1 MTVTTAFAIMYSSP
15 MNLRM
20 MPFVKHVTFL
30 DKVSL
35 GKDSPSS
42 AFLSTT
48 AAANV
53 RPRLGGFR
61 GTCLDKMVRRAVRDN
76 GSDAATRPLLKQIW
90 FPFHLNEGQRDRMT
104 PTSRMFSTTA
114 AARVRT
120 RGSGSRGSFRVGR
133 GDRNATKLLEK
144 FVKRARYDGELIVKA
159 PFDIKVSGSFFDGR
173 NKVDRSKNRQAADEL
188 IHPPRTKELGEIGDG
203 ADALAAAEESDEF
216 SPQLYMEQ
224 VIESAVA
231 AMGAPST
238 WPVHVLLYGRR
249 YLRTH
254 SFSTSASAAEQSRV
268 YVTDVEDSPLDDDA
282 RFLSLMASN
291 PRDLDPDFPLV
302 ATAVVTP
309 ENGHLLFEEDE
320 AAAAKGTKGSSRVD
334 FCIPSHLVDPPD
346 NGFKGV
352 VLTPTTMSKVFVKGV
367 RGASVEI
374 DGRLFNLLSVLVVFT
389 EAGDIR
395 LKDVKTAP
403 TVGVGAGGTTK
414 IRSLFGD
421 IQVDSALSPHINHLE
436 TGGDGD
442 IFVNGT
448 DSGSQNMLVTEN
460 GDIEVAGECRGTSN
474 ILVTENGHIHVRQLC
489 SRAKVEIKDSGTMTL
504 NVIEGSVNASLDSG
518 AAFVNIR
525 QLTGDSSISLA
536 NGHLTVSVPKRRG
549 FSIVAAAPNTDIASR
564 LVNAGDVFI
573 DPQSGHETFYVSASM
588 DAAARLLND
597 ADGVGNRT
605 PPTLALYAE
614 RGTIVLETEAPS
626 EVDSLGSTDD
636 EFDLL

>member
-1 MTVTTAFAIMYSSP
+1 MYASSV
-15 MNLRM
+15 NLRM
-20 MPFVKHVTFL
+20 MPFVKRVSFL
-30 DKVSL
+30 DKVPRGRDSL
-35 GKDSPSS
+35 SP
-42 AFLSTT
+42 ACLSTT

-53 RPRLGGFR
+53 RTRLGGFR
-61 GTCLDKMVRRAVRDN
+61 DSCLDKIVSRALQEN
-76 GSDAATRPLLKQIW
+76 GSVAATRPLLKRILL
-90 FPFHLNEGQRDRMT
+90 PFDLNKEQRGRT
-104 PTSRMFSTTA
+104 RPNSRMFSTTPA
-114 AARVRT
+114 PRVRT

-173 NKVDRSKNRQAADEL
+173 NKVDRVKNRQAADEL
-188 IHPPRTKELGEIGDG
+188 IHPPRTKDIDESFP
-203 ADALAAAEESDEF
+203 AAATEESDEF
-216 SPQLYMEQ
+216 SPQFYMEQ

-302 ATAVVTP
+302 ASAVVTP
-309 ENGHLLFEEDE
+309 ENGHLHFEEDD
-320 AAAAKGTKGSSRVD
+320 AATKGAKGSSRVD

-352 VLTPTTMSKVFVKGV
+352 VLTPTTMSKIFVKGA
-367 RGASVEI
+367 RGGSVEI
-374 DGRLFNLLSVLVVFT
+374 DGRLFNLLTVLVVFT

-395 LKDVKTAP
+395 LKNVTTAP

-421 IQVDSALSPHINHLE
+421 IQVDSPLSPHINHLE

-442 IFVNGT
+442 VFVNGT
-448 DSGSQNMLVTEN
+448 DSGSQNMIVTEN
-460 GDIEVAGECRGTSN
+460 GDIEVAGECKGASN
-474 ILVTENGHIHVRQLC
+474 ILVTENGHVHVRALC
-489 SRAKVEIKDSGTMTL
+489 SRAKVEVKDSGTMTL
-504 NVIEGSVNASLDSG
+504 NIMEGSVNASLDSG

-525 QLTGDSSISLA
+525 ALTGDSSISLA

-597 ADGVGNRT
+597 ADGAGNRT

>member
-1 MTVTTAFAIMYSSP
+1 
-15 MNLRM
+15 MNLRT
-20 MPFVKHVTFL
+20 MPFVKHVLFL
-30 DKVSL
+30 DKVPR
-35 GKDSPSS
+35 GKDSPSP
-42 AFLSTT
+42 ALLSTT
-48 AAANV
+48 AAANLRV
-53 RPRLGGFR
+53 RCGGFR
-61 GTCLDKMVRRAVRDN
+61 DSCLDRLVKRVVQEDSNIALGAR
-76 GSDAATRPLLKQIW
+76 RPLLKQILL
-90 FPFHLNEGQRDRMT
+90 PFDLNKAQRSRNG
-104 PTSRMFSTTA
+104 PTSRLFSTTA
-114 AARVRT
+114 AAKVRT

-144 FVKRARYDGELIVKA
+144 FVKRARYDGELIMKA
-159 PFDIKVSGSFFDGR
+159 PFDIKVSGSFFDGS

-188 IHPPRTKELGEIGDG
+188 IHPPRTKELDEIGEGTGVPD
-203 ADALAAAEESDEF
+203 AEESDEF

-254 SFSTSASAAEQSRV
+254 SFSTSTPASEQSRV

-309 ENGHLLFEEDE
+309 ENGQLLFEEDD
-320 AAAAKGTKGSSRVD
+320 AVAKGTKGSSRVD

-352 VLTPTTMSKVFVKGV
+352 VLTPTTMSKIFVKGV
-367 RGASVEI
+367 RGGSVEV
-374 DGRLFNLLSVLVVFT
+374 DGRLFNLLTVLVVFT

-403 TVGVGAGGTTK
+403 TVGVGLGGTTK

-421 IQVDSALSPHINHLE
+421 IQVDSPLSPHFNHLE

-442 IFVNGT
+442 VFVNGT
-448 DSGSQNMLVTEN
+448 ASGSQNMIVTEN
-460 GDIEVAGECRGTSN
+460 GDIEVAGECRGDSN

-489 SRAKVEIKDSGTMTL
+489 GKAKVEIKDSGTMTL
-504 NVIEGSVNASLDSG
+504 NVMEGSVNASLDSG

-597 ADGVGNRT
+597 ADGAGSRT

-614 RGTIVLETEAPS
+614 RGTIVLETEEPS
-626 EVDSLGSTDD
+626 EVDSLGSADD

>member
-1 MTVTTAFAIMYSSP
+1 MGINKKCQLEFWLEIFYTKKKFKIANLGMSQNQNGISSRFSSK
-15 MNLRM
+15 N
-20 MPFVKHVTFL
+20 
-30 DKVSL
+30 SNSIEL
-35 GKDSPSS
+35 GP
-42 AFLSTT
+42 
-48 AAANV
+48 
-53 RPRLGGFR
+53 
-61 GTCLDKMVRRAVRDN
+61 
-76 GSDAATRPLLKQIW
+76 
-90 FPFHLNEGQRDRMT
+90 
-104 PTSRMFSTTA
+104 
-114 AARVRT
+114 
-120 RGSGSRGSFRVGR
+120 
-133 GDRNATKLLEK
+133 
-144 FVKRARYDGELIVKA
+144 
-159 PFDIKVSGSFFDGR
+159 
-173 NKVDRSKNRQAADEL
+173 RSKNRQAADEL
-188 IHPPRTKELGEIGDG
+188 IHPPRTKELDAIGEGVSVPDP
-203 ADALAAAEESDEF
+203 DAEESEEF

-238 WPVHVLLYGRR
+238 WPVHVLLHGRR

-254 SFSTSASAAEQSRV
+254 SFSTSTSAAEQSRV
-268 YVTDVEDSPLDDDA
+268 YVTDVENSPLDDDA

-302 ATAVVTP
+302 ATAIVTP
-309 ENGHLLFEEDE
+309 ENGHTLFEEDE
-320 AAAAKGTKGSSRVD
+320 SIAKGTKGSSRVD

-352 VLTPTTMSKVFVKGV
+352 VLTPTTMNKIFVKGV
-367 RGASVEI
+367 RGGSVEI
-374 DGRLFNLLSVLVVFT
+374 DGRLFNLLTVLVVFT

-403 TVGVGAGGTTK
+403 TVGVGVGGTTK

-421 IQVDSALSPHINHLE
+421 IQVDSPLSPHINHLE

-442 IFVNGT
+442 VFVNGT
-448 DSGSQNMLVTEN
+448 ESGSQNMLVTEN
-460 GDIEVAGECRGTSN
+460 GDIEVAGECWGASN
-474 ILVTENGHIHVRQLC
+474 ILVTDNGHIHVRQLC

-504 NVIEGSVNASLDSG
+504 NVMEGSVNASLDSG

-597 ADGVGNRT
+597 ADGAGNRT